1 MERMKKIR
9 IWHVGILFAV
19 TLCLGILMQ
28 TGSVYAA
35 DVPPGSYAPGEGQPG
50 HDLVFTFTGDSTEAC
65 GFVAN
70 VESYKS
76 SAVNKGVLQI
86 PETIIYKKDSGD
98 GNADQGGGKA
108 GESNT
113 NEIEVRVAGILRG
126 AFSGC
131 SDLVSLILPENISYI
146 GQEAF
151 SNCSNLATIQTAA
164 KITNETSYITAEE
177 IGYRAFYN
185 CTSLVSVQLGEKS
198 SRSGGVRT
206 VQAEAFMNCT
216 RLNSLEVGPTVNWIE
231 GGAFSNCIALDGLS
245 GLKVRNSSIFFI
257 RNGILYFREND
268 RSNTLVL
275 CPAGTQIGMLEEFPE
290 FLTQIRSQ
298 AFYGCSGLVSIK
310 IPNTV
315 KSIGDRAFYNCIG
328 LGNVT
333 IPASVTSIGAE
344 AFLNCSSGLCFIC
357 QSGSVA
363 ETYAISNNIPRNV
376 ECTVTFYNTVTNE
389 RTTRTVMSGGTVDLP
404 AGWEREGYVLRWTD
418 NFDSNTV
425 VTADRTVSTV
435 WKKLY
440 TVTFRDPY
448 SGNESVVAGV
458 EEGTEASAPNWRR
471 KGYKL
476 SWSTENYRMVN
487 ADITVDA
494 VWLVDIT
501 VPVEDDESSE
511 YKKGDIVTVGNIIY
525 KISGYT
531 DKRVRVIGLENE
543 NVSKVVIPNTVSF
556 GGRKYTVTC
565 INASAFR
572 GNQSITKVTISKNLR
587 SIENY
592 AFYNC
597 SKLKKVVIKS
607 KVMVNVS
614 NYAFKRTKDSLKVYV
629 PTKGLISTYRS
640 ALLDAGMSKKAKVK
654 KIP

>member
-1 MERMKKIR
+1 M
-9 IWHVGILFAV
+9 
-19 TLCLGILMQ
+19 
-28 TGSVYAA
+28 
-35 DVPPGSYAPGEGQPG
+35 
-50 HDLVFTFTGDSTEAC
+50 
-65 GFVAN
+65 
-70 VESYKS
+70 
-76 SAVNKGVLQI
+76 
-86 PETIIYKKDSGD
+86 
-98 GNADQGGGKA
+98 
-108 GESNT
+108 
-113 NEIEVRVAGILRG
+113 
-126 AFSGC
+126 
-131 SDLVSLILPENISYI
+131 
-146 GQEAF
+146 
-151 SNCSNLATIQTAA
+151 
-164 KITNETSYITAEE
+164 TSE
-177 IGYRAFYN
+177 
-185 CTSLVSVQLGEKS
+185 
-198 SRSGGVRT
+198 
-206 VQAEAFMNCT
+206 
-216 RLNSLEVGPTVNWIE
+216 
-231 GGAFSNCIALDGLS
+231 
-245 GLKVRNSSIFFI
+245 
-257 RNGILYFREND
+257 
-268 RSNTLVL
+268 
-275 CPAGTQIGMLEEFPE
+275 
-290 FLTQIRSQ
+290 
-298 AFYGCSGLVSIK
+298 
-310 IPNTV
+310 
-315 KSIGDRAFYNCIG
+315 
-328 LGNVT
+328 
-333 IPASVTSIGAE
+333 
-344 AFLNCSSGLCFIC
+344 
-357 QSGSVA
+357 
-363 ETYAISNNIPRNV
+363 
-376 ECTVTFYNTVTNE
+376 
-389 RTTRTVMSGGTVDLP
+389 
-404 AGWEREGYVLRWTD
+404 D

-501 VPVEDDESSE
+501 VPVEDDENSE

-640 ALLDAGMSKKAKVK
+640 ALLDAGMSKKSKG
-654 KIP
+654 